1 MNKRPD
7 NVFQFLEVERKL
19 PAKVGLVTRKTAFR
33 EIYEPVT
40 EESLRDQAH
49 RCLACG
55 NPYCEWRCPV
65 HNLIPDWLRLMA
77 AGEVAAAAGWLNI
90 REYARTSRDTAAS
103 IALREALAGRMTPVE
118 ARGVIET
125 ELLGVY
131 AGDLRKALAEAR
143 GHRAAGYGVQL
154 AGALARAVLA
164 ARLHPACRRAV
175 GGTAPDGTVRR
186 RPAGV

>member
-55 NPYCEWRCPV
+55 NPYGLGRRFP
-65 HNLIPDWLRLMA
+65 
-77 AGEVAAAAGWLNI
+77 
-90 REYARTSRDTAAS
+90 AAS
-103 IALREALAGRMTPVE
+103 SAPVN
-118 ARGVIET
+118 ASWWI
-125 ELLGVY
+125 
-131 AGDLRKALAEAR
+131 
-143 GHRAAGYGVQL
+143 
-154 AGALARAVLA
+154 
-164 ARLHPACRRAV
+164 PAW
-175 GGTAPDGTVRR
+175 T
-186 RPAGV
+186 